1 MKDCCECS
9 VREKISERLYALNIL
24 AILSCFASK
33 HTTDYVDAHKTIL
46 NIFFITRPSPWR
58 KPHKTRRRMH
68 PPSRM
73 LEEGISFVRQ
83 AQEAKADIR
92 VHEIS
97 LTTAELARGLDT
109 TNRVIPVVDV
119 SAVRLSVR
127 GVLQSVLGL
136 RRSCD
141 SCTRNGEYY
150 VFNCSLLWYE
160 SSDCARVAC
169 KASFSDAVPLSP
181 ALPISST
188 VASIR
193 IIDPLSR
200 AALRQFGARARS
212 FANCSASGTTVSS
225 ALTVK
230 TSD

>member
-1 MKDCCECS
+1 LKGCCECTI
-9 VREKISERLYALNIL
+9 RERIPQRLYALSIL

-33 HTTDYVDAHKTIL
+33 YTTNYVDAHKTIL

-58 KPHKTRRRMH
+58 KPHKARRRMH

-73 LEEGISFVRQ
+73 PKEGISFVRQ

-109 TNRVIPVVDV
+109 THRVIPVVDV

-136 RRSCD
+136 RRRCD
-141 SCTRNGEYY
+141 GCMRTVNIMYSLAHYY
-150 VFNCSLLWYE
+150 DMKVQIAPGYHAKHPSRMLPFFRQLFQSLRL
-160 SSDCARVAC
+160 SL
-169 KASFSDAVPLSP
+169 PLKLLQHLRSP
-181 ALPISST
+181 HL
-188 VASIR
+188 V
-193 IIDPLSR
+193 
-200 AALRQFGARARS
+200 
-212 FANCSASGTTVSS
+212 NS
-225 ALTVK
+225 ALVLAA
-230 TSD
+230 SQAVALLVRLLAAPSL

>member
-1 MKDCCECS
+1 
-9 VREKISERLYALNIL
+9 
-24 AILSCFASK
+24 
-33 HTTDYVDAHKTIL
+33 
-46 NIFFITRPSPWR
+46 
-58 KPHKTRRRMH
+58 
-68 PPSRM
+68 M